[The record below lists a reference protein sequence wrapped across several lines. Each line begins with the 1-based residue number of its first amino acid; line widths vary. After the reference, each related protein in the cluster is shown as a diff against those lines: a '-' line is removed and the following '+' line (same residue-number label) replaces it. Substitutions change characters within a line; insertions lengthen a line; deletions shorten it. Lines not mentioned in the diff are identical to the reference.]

1 MNFFKGKNLYS
12 VTEEV
17 KIVKRKANAVASYD
31 HRFNLFEFY
40 LIVIDRRTFINI
52 VLFNKRTSFTRI
64 DTFLFIRTKEYV
76 LLN

>member
-1 MNFFKGKNLYS
+1 MIFFRGKNLYS

-17 KIVKRKANAVASYD
+17 KIVKRKSNAVASYD

-52 VLFNKRTSFTRI
+52 VLFNKRTSFTRT
-64 DTFLFIRTKEYV
+64 DTFLFIRKNTFYFTS
-76 LLN
+76 